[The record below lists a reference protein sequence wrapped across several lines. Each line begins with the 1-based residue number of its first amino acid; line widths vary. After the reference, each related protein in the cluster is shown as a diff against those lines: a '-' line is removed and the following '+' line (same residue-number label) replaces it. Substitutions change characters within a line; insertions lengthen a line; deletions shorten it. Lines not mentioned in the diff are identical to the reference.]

1 LHVHVAAQGGC
12 PGPPMGCSASKQQ
25 EDVGI
30 EVIVD
35 TEDVR
40 QPAAEA
46 VRQGAADQAA
56 HKSAAGPGTAAAIN
70 PIPADQS
77 ASPPKSAV
85 SSDEIAAVRAKLA
98 AMKEPERVSQAFKA
112 GDKSTYGKIGRGSVN
127 AAEKDEVN
135 QRLTEKKV
143 ALDKKK
149 EALLPS
155 VIRSLSRREG
165 SRRQGSR
172 RKLTRGKSS
181 AGSVFSDIGASSKKL
196 ARSVTTRRRR
206 RVQQDGASAS
216 GAETPV
222 NGRKS
227 AMERGIQAAKD
238 KAVRRSQMDQM
249 RSQMEQ
255 KDAGQKGA
263 GATNERTSAMERG
276 TEAAKKQV
284 AKDAAAGA
292 KKPAL
297 QGRSSK
303 GLFTGVSWSSK
314 SSK

>member
-1 LHVHVAAQGGC
+1 
-12 PGPPMGCSASKQQ
+12 MGCSASKQQ

-30 EVIVD
+30 DMSV
-35 TEDVR
+35 
-40 QPAAEA
+40 EA
-46 VRQGAADQAA
+46 VQQGADEADR
-56 HKSAAGPGTAAAIN
+56 KSAAGPGTAAAIN

-77 ASPPKSAV
+77 ATPPKSAV

-112 GDKSTYGKIGRGSVN
+112 GDKSTYAKIGRGPVN
-127 AAEKDEVN
+127 AEEKDEVN
-135 QRLTEKKV
+135 QRFTKKKV
-143 ALDKKK
+143 ALEKKTK
-149 EALLPS
+149 ESLLPS
-155 VIRSLSRREG
+155 VIRSMSRREG

-206 RVQQDGASAS
+206 RVQQDGASAT

>member
-1 LHVHVAAQGGC
+1 MHVHVAAQGGC

-98 AMKEPERVSQAFKA
+98 AMKEPERVNQPFKA

-206 RVQQDGASAS
+206 RAQQGGASAT
-216 GAETPV
+216 GADTPV

-238 KAVRRSQMDQM
+238 KAARRSQMDQ
-249 RSQMEQ
+249 
-255 KDAGQKGA
+255 KDANQKGVEP
-263 GATNERTSAMERG
+263 TNERMSAMERG
-276 TEAAKKQV
+276 TEAAKKKV
-284 AKDAAAGA
+284 AKEAADDT

-297 QGRSSK
+297 QGRTSK
-303 GLFTGVSWSSK
+303 GWLTGVSWSSK
-314 SSK
+314 SSKSLVG